1 MADKTYS
8 LIIEGFKAAGDMGA
22 ANGPPK
28 QPGNGGPSA
37 PSGDSGGGG
46 GGPSDAKLGALA
58 EKGVKLQEK
67 QPGFLG
73 KMVKKMGINVGIS
86 SILKQSQIF
95 TGTIGSIFQI
105 FGALVDVILAPFLP
119 IIVPIIRLLG
129 NLIPAIHKTINGII
143 NWYDNNISPMLTE
156 FGRKVG
162 GWISDHLLGWLPQA
176 WQDAIKAWFEG
187 ADWGKWI
194 KNLFLG
200 AIVLGVL
207 SKFGF
212 LKLLTPMAALLAKIP
227 VLGPLIAKIGG
238 LAAGIGRAVAG
249 ALGLGK
255 LFPKAAGGGLKTH
268 DAKAMKQYTKVNA
281 KALGGGGGG
290 GMFSKLKGGLN
301 KLSPKS
307 MMAAAKS
314 AGPMGILKGVA
325 KKAVPGLS
333 SALLMYQGVKGA
345 IDVFKSNQEAGAGFW
360 KSLGKAGAVAGT
372 ATVGAGLSFVPGMGL
387 IAPIAGGIATSKMRD
402 AMMGAPPGEGGGDI
416 KIDVHVD
423 GELARQDSID
433 KNNNITSRELAAQE
447 GATVSI
453 YG

>member
-1 MADKTYS
+1 
-8 LIIEGFKAAGDMGA
+8 
-22 ANGPPK
+22 
-28 QPGNGGPSA
+28 
-37 PSGDSGGGG
+37 
-46 GGPSDAKLGALA
+46 
-58 EKGVKLQEK
+58 
-67 QPGFLG
+67 
-73 KMVKKMGINVGIS
+73 
-86 SILKQSQIF
+86 
-95 TGTIGSIFQI
+95 
-105 FGALVDVILAPFLP
+105 
-119 IIVPIIRLLG
+119 
-129 NLIPAIHKTINGII
+129 
-143 NWYDNNISPMLTE
+143 MLTE
-156 FGRKVG
+156 FGQKVG
-162 GWISDHLLGWLPQA
+162 GWISDHLLGWLPDSVQEK
-176 WQDAIKAWFEG
+176 IRAWFEG

-255 LFPKAAGGGLKTH
+255 LFPKAAGGGVKMH
-268 DAKAMKQYTKVNA
+268 DPKAMQASV
-281 KALGGGGGG
+281 KAQAAASKGGG
-290 GMFSKLKGGLN
+290 GMFGKLKGGLN

-402 AMMGAPPGEGGGDI
+402 AMMGAPPGEQGGGDI
-416 KIDVHVD
+416 NINLNVD

-433 KNNNITSRELAAQE
+433 RNNNVTSRELSSQE
-447 GATVSI
+447 GANMSI